1 MSETKPALIYT
12 DGACL
17 GNPGPA
23 GAGFVIKSADGAVLR
38 QGSVALGRGTNN
50 IAEYEGLIAALEA
63 ARELGLT
70 HVHVR
75 SDSELLCRQMTG
87 RYRVRN
93 STLKRLYTQAQRL
106 MQSFEHVAFEHVRR
120 ERNTQADAL
129 ASEAARRAA
138 RNPRDTGPQRLP
150 F

>member
-1 MSETKPALIYT
+1 MPETKPAIIHT

-23 GAGFVIKSADGAVLR
+23 GAGFIIKSADGAVLR
-38 QGSVALGRGTNN
+38 QGSLALGHGTCN

-70 HVHVR
+70 HVQVR
-75 SDSELLCRQMTG
+75 TDSELLCKQMTG

-93 STLKRLYTQAQRL
+93 SALRRLHAKARQL
-106 MQSFEHVAFEHVRR
+106 MQSFQHVAFEHVPR

-129 ASEAARRAA
+129 ASEGAERARSR
-138 RNPRDTGPQRLP
+138 PPETGPPRLP